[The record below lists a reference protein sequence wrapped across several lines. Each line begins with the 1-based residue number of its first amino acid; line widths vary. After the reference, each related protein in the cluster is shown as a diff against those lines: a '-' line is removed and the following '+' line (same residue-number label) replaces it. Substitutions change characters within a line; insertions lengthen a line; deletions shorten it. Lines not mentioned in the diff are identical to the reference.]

1 MKKQFGPVL
10 FRFLLPLPALFL
22 FTCCTAATSR
32 QPAAD
37 IVPLSSIVVL
47 PVQAEIGREAPV
59 QNAEAMSGLLQ
70 EHFRGQES
78 FHFISEEELDRV
90 TSQAGGN
97 RAELIRLIGA
107 QMQAN
112 GVLILTLDRF
122 IERNGSEYS
131 IVRPASVA
139 FTYRL
144 VQTDNGSTLCSGV
157 FDETQ
162 QSLFENIF
170 SLSGQ
175 ARRGFKWITATDLAR
190 EGLKDK
196 LNNCQYLKP

>member
-1 MKKQFGPVL
+1 MRKKFGPAL
-10 FRFLLPLPALFL
+10 SRFLLPLPALFL
-22 FTCCTAATSR
+22 LTCCTAVTSR
-32 QPAAD
+32 QTAAD
-37 IVPLSSIVVL
+37 IVPLSTIAVL
-47 PVQAEIGREAPV
+47 PVQTESGRETPA
-59 QNAEAMSGLLQ
+59 QNAETISGLLQ
-70 EHFRGQES
+70 EHFRGRES
-78 FHFISEEELDRV
+78 IHFISEDELDRV

-112 GVLILTLDRF
+112 GVLLLTLDRF

-162 QSLFENIF
+162 QSLLENIF
-170 SLSGQ
+170 SMSGQ

-190 EGLKDK
+190 EGLKKK
-196 LNNCQYLKP
+196 LNSCQYLKP